1 MFRAPSHSHPQKV
14 ILIGFTSPILEAT
27 EACKYGQNVVFKINW
42 QQVFFF
48 PASELRYL
56 SFWYGILIPMA
67 LFLGF
72 TLFRLVI
79 IIADTHWVV

>member
-1 MFRAPSHSHPQKV
+1 MQ
-14 ILIGFTSPILEAT
+14 IWL
-27 EACKYGQNVVFKINW
+27 KYGIQNKLATNI
-42 QQVFFF
+42 FF

-72 TLFRLVI
+72 TLFRLVV
-79 IIADTHWVV
+79 IIADTH